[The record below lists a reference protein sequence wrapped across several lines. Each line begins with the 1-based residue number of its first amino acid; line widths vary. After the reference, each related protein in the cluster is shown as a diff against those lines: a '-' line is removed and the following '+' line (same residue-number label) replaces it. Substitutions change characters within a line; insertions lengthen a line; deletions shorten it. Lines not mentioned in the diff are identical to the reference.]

1 MSKNPLKK
9 LCSHTK
15 IIILCFTL
23 TQSQPLFSPK
33 RKSVYPIFDI
43 FLAKLK
49 CQIPP
54 VAYHYFEIFG
64 GIGFYKIDL
73 YKYRNNQLITTYNET

>member
-1 MSKNPLKK
+1 MPKSIAPKNTIKK

-15 IIILCFTL
+15 IIMMPPRLS
-23 TQSQPLFSPK
+23 QSQPLFSPK

-43 FLAKLK
+43 FLDKLK

-54 VAYHYFEIFG
+54 VAYHLFEFFRRGNI
-64 GIGFYKIDL
+64 
-73 YKYRNNQLITTYNET
+73 